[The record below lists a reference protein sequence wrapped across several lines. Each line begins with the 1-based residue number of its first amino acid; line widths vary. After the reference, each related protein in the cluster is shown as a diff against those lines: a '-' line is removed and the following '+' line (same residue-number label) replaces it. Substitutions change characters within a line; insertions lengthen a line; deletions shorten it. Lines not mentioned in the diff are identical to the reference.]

1 MTCFALAGRE
11 GPHMALTIWDSS
23 SAHVEPIA
31 LKHICTL
38 SICAPDVYVSSNVRT
53 LLKEPQY
60 CIMYASGQQPGRAGG
75 PGKSPGPPNGSPKG
89 ERTTGRGMSAG

>member
-1 MTCFALAGRE
+1 MEGRYPLLALSCYYDRNEGGRDPP
-11 GPHMALTIWDSS
+11 G
-23 SAHVEPIA
+23 
-31 LKHICTL
+31 
-38 SICAPDVYVSSNVRT
+38 APDVYVSGKVCTSM
-53 LLKEPQY
+53 KEPQY

>member
-1 MTCFALAGRE
+1 MSVVLHPATVPHQVVDFDDHFGTKGGRH
-11 GPHMALTIWDSS
+11 P
-23 SAHVEPIA
+23 PQ
-31 LKHICTL
+31 
-38 SICAPDVYVSSNVRT
+38 APDVYVSSNVGT

>member
-1 MTCFALAGRE
+1 MRVLCIKGRPPGYCAE
-11 GPHMALTIWDSS
+11 GGRHPPQD
-23 SAHVEPIA
+23 
-31 LKHICTL
+31 
-38 SICAPDVYVSSNVRT
+38 PDVYVSSKVST

-75 PGKSPGPPNGSPKG
+75 PGKSPGPPKGSPKG